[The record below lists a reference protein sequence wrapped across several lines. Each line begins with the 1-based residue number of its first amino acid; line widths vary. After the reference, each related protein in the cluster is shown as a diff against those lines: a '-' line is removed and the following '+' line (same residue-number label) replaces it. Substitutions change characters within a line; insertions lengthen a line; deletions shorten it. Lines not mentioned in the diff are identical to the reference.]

1 VTEILITEGVDLV
14 ANLPLEFELATMYT
28 AGVLANSTC
37 AAQAQALIDI
47 LTSPAQAELRAK
59 GGFLPV
65 A

>member
-1 VTEILITEGVDLV
+1 
-14 ANLPLEFELATMYT
+14 MYT
-28 AGVLANSTC
+28 AGVLTNSTC
-37 AAQAQALIDI
+37 AAQAQTLIDI